1 MEQPFTYQQILA
13 QQYEENAKTILT
25 NQENSFDDVVSRETD
40 VDPQT
45 HDRGVVLEN
54 QEAFR
59 RFAGN
64 RHLDVD
70 IVKPQDFD
78 DKSKLSVRYN
88 KDVRTSVFNIDT
100 RYRAFYTGDTS
111 ITQTVSANPNYISPV
126 LSTAS
131 SLASHFIFRLSRVV
145 KNAMSVKLTSLEL
158 PNKFYNISTARGNRS
173 FGLRVTG
180 ISGLSFSGVQLSNQL
195 PDGRVYLPSGSLAS
209 LVPGMSVTFYNF
221 TTFGNIVQGTT
232 YFIRT
237 VGDSYVTLSNTLFE
251 GSSTPFS
258 VGVSRN
264 TARMDVF
271 TTVTVPDGYYN
282 DANIHD
288 RVTQALQSSGISGA
302 ETFTTTMDSMMRTT
316 ITASGYAY
324 DFHFG
329 NPATPQVYPT
339 LLSML
344 GFYKQASSSVSG
356 LALTTYL
363 NAQTIVSEDPINTNV
378 DPYIYLAINDWNTV
392 EHQTKNDSFFTV
404 FAKIPVSV
412 EKGKVLYDNE
422 STNTTTKT
430 VRFLQPTNIQ
440 TLEIELL
447 DGFGNQLTFNDNV
460 NYSITLEIEEVL
472 SQSLY
477 EKLREL

>member
-1 MEQPFTYQQILA
+1 MEQPLTYQQILA
-13 QQYEENAKTILT
+13 QQYEENAKTILM
-25 NQENSFDDVVSRETD
+25 NQENSFYDVGSRRSD

-64 RHLDVD
+64 RNLDEDV
-70 IVKPQDFD
+70 VKPQDFD

-111 ITQTVSANPNYISPV
+111 ITQTVTANPNYISPV
-126 LSTAS
+126 ISTAS
-131 SLASHFIFRLSRVV
+131 SIASHFIFRLSRVV

-158 PNKFYNISTARGNRS
+158 PNKFYNIATNRGNRS
-173 FGLRVTG
+173 FGIRVNGTPNK
-180 ISGLSFSGVQLSNQL
+180 SFSGVQLV
-195 PDGRVYLPSGSLAS
+195 DGVVYVPSGSPAS

-221 TTFGNIVQGTT
+221 TTFGNIVKGTT

-237 VGDSYVTLSNTLFE
+237 VGGNYVTLSNTLFE
-251 GSSTPFS
+251 SSSSLQTPFP
-258 VGVSRN
+258 VGVSEN

-271 TTVTVPDGYYN
+271 TTVTVPEGYYN
-282 DANIHD
+282 DVNIHD
-288 RVTQALQSSGISGA
+288 RVTQALQSCGISGA
-302 ETFTTTMDSMMRTT
+302 ETFTTKMDSMMRTT
-316 ITASGYAY
+316 ITASGYSY

-329 NPATPQVYPT
+329 NPVTPQVYPT

-344 GFYKQASSSVSG
+344 GFYKQTSSSVSG

-363 NAQTIVSEDPINTNV
+363 NTQTIVSEDPMNTNV